1 METTL
6 PTAGSAVVSRGSLVT
21 ADVLQR
27 EFADL
32 YCDLIEGK
40 VYEMA
45 PPGFGHG
52 TVEVKV
58 GRLLGDFVDRHNL
71 GLVVSGDA
79 GFVLSR
85 DPDTVLGADVAF
97 VRKDRVAAIGVT
109 DKYFPEAPAL
119 AVEIVSPSDT
129 ASRIDDKARRW
140 LAAGCEMVWVV
151 YPRGRSVTVY
161 RSLNDVKIVT
171 GDGALDGA
179 DVVPGFRLPLAELFA
194 ALGPG

>member
-1 METTL
+1 
-6 PTAGSAVVSRGSLVT
+6 
-21 ADVLQR
+21 
-27 EFADL
+27 
-32 YCDLIEGK
+32 
-40 VYEMA
+40 MA